1 MKNLKSKLIILV
13 VLFAFTVNA
22 QVGIGTPNPEAA
34 LDITSSNDGLLI
46 PRVALTTTSNA
57 LPLTLPTVSELVYN
71 TATVADVTPGY
82 YYWNG
87 ASWVRLAAGI
97 TNDWSTTGNTGIV
110 DGTNFIGTAA
120 LTNVDV
126 AFRRNNLA
134 AGKISATSTSFG
146 LGALNSGA
154 ATNSTA
160 FGNNALVANTTGAS
174 NVAVGTSALAANTTG
189 GSNVAIGTSALAASN
204 GVNNTA
210 VGFNALLINTA
221 IANTAIG
228 YRALAANTTSTF
240 NTAVGF
246 NALATNSIG
255 QWNTALGYNALT
267 GNSTGQNNVAIGFN
281 ALARVA
287 NPQQCVA
294 VGSGALGNNTG
305 NNNTVIGYNAMSGLN
320 TGIDNIAVG
329 ISSLAAN
336 TSGQQNTA
344 IGGESLFQNS
354 TASSN
359 TALGFSTM
367 RFFNGSQNTAVGY
380 QAGNGINPASSTGT
394 NNVFMG
400 YQAGFRNTNGGG
412 NVLIGAFSGDN
423 TSSGSSNIFLG
434 LDAGNQNTT
443 GSNNIGIGANAG
455 NANTTTSSNIN
466 IGFQAGNNNTGAN
479 NVNIGHQAGL
489 ANTLG
494 GNVNIGYQAG
504 SAETTANKL
513 YISNSNTTATTSLLY
528 GEFSPTRILRT
539 NSIFQIG
546 DPATTGYVFPA
557 SRGTI
562 NQYLTTDAAGVL
574 SWNNPDS
581 LPNSALSAA
590 RNNLSVTQTLTG
602 AGWEK
607 IIFDTEDFDT
617 NAELSAST
625 FTATKA
631 GIYQVN
637 AGYHTNGQ
645 ANTQFYSIG
654 IYINGVLSQKV
665 SANHYNNGP
674 VSRIIMNTFNLSVGN
689 TIEVFIE
696 NYISGALIDNAFGKA
711 YFEIIQIR

>member
-1 MKNLKSKLIILV
+1 MKNLKSKLTILV

-22 QVGIGTPNPEAA
+22 QVGIGTPNPDAA
-34 LDITSSNDGLLI
+34 LDISSSNDGLLI
-46 PRVALTTTSNA
+46 PRVALTTTSSA
-57 LPLTLPTVSELVYN
+57 LPLTTPTVSELVYN
-71 TATVADVTPGY
+71 SATVADVFPGY

-87 ASWVRLAAGI
+87 TIWVRLAAGI
-97 TNDWSTTGNTGIV
+97 SNDWSTTGNTGIV
-110 DGTNFIGTAA
+110 NGTNFIGTAA

-126 AFRRNNLA
+126 AFRRNNLP

-146 LGALNSGA
+146 VGALNVGA
-154 ATNSTA
+154 TSNSTA
-160 FGNNALVANTTGAS
+160 FGNNALTLTTGAN

-189 GSNVAIGTSALAASN
+189 
-204 GVNNTA
+204 VNNTA
-210 VGFNALLINTA
+210 VGFNALLVNTA
-221 IANTAIG
+221 IANTAFG
-228 YRALAANTTSTF
+228 YRALASNTTSTF
-240 NTAVGF
+240 NTAIGF
-246 NALATNSIG
+246 NALATNSTG

-281 ALARVA
+281 ALARIA
-287 NPQQCVA
+287 TPQQCVA
-294 VGSGALGNNTG
+294 VGAGALSNNTG
-305 NNNTVIGYNAMSGLN
+305 NNNTVIGYNAMSGIN

-329 ISSLAAN
+329 ISALAAN

-359 TALGFSTM
+359 TAIGFSTM
-367 RFFNGSQNTAVGY
+367 RFFNGNQNTAVGY
-380 QAGNGINPASSTGT
+380 QAGNGINPASSIGV

-455 NANTTTSSNIN
+455 NANSTTSSNIN
-466 IGFQAGNNNTGAN
+466 IGFQAGNNNIGAN

-489 ANTLG
+489 ANTQG

-546 DPATTGYVFPA
+546 DPATTGFVFPTT
-557 SRGTI
+557 RGTV
-562 NQYLTTDAAGVL
+562 NQYLTTNATGVL
-574 SWNNPDS
+574 SWSNPDA
-581 LPNSALSAA
+581 LPNSALSVA
-590 RNNLSVTQTLTG
+590 RNNLVATQTLAGT
-602 AGWEK
+602 GWEK

-617 NAELSAST
+617 NAELASST

-665 SANHYNNGP
+665 SANHFNNGP
-674 VSRIIMNTFNLSVGN
+674 VSRLITNTFSLVAGN
-689 TIEVFIE
+689 TIEIYAE
-696 NYISGALIDNAFGKA
+696 NYILGAVIDPLFAKAF
-711 YFEIIQIR
+711 FEVTQIR